1 MFSVSSFPGMACIGK
16 FSRRTSHILRC
27 FGPLPSHV
35 ISRLISPIIRAR
47 RKTITRQKTTDFHVV
62 RALTNMGI
70 VIRKPFVQKELAS
83 IFVFATGLVEI
94 TGSTKTWTT
103 LEEFIVELYK
113 FYSTKTKDVPY
124 RLKLD
129 DFRALVMEISR
140 ARSKYKTWRD
150 SNGMVSV
157 NVDVVSPVSSLSG
170 SLKTVS

>member
-1 MFSVSSFPGMACIGK
+1 
-16 FSRRTSHILRC
+16 
-27 FGPLPSHV
+27 
-35 ISRLISPIIRAR
+35 
-47 RKTITRQKTTDFHVV
+47 
-62 RALTNMGI
+62 MGI